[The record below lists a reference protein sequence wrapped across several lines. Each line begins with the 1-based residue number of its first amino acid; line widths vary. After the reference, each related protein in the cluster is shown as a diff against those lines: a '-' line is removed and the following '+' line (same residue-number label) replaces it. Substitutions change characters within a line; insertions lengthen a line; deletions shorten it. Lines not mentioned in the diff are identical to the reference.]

1 MVTSVTS
8 LGRSGLYDWLIQRG
22 SAVVVALYVVVI
34 LGFLVTTPDLTYM
47 QWREFMGGLCMKIFN
62 LITLISII
70 AHAWVGLWTISTDYI
85 KPVVIRLVFQV
96 ACGVAAFAYFVWAID
111 ILWGV

>member
-8 LGRSGLYDWLIQRG
+8 LGRSGLYDWLIQRAT
-22 SAVVVALYVVVI
+22 AVVVALYVIVM
-34 LGFLVTTPDLTYM
+34 LGYLVTTPDLSYL
-47 QWREFMGGLCMKIFN
+47 QWREFMGSLCMKVFN
-62 LITLISII
+62 LITLFSII

-85 KPVVIRLVFQV
+85 KPMVLRFLFQA
-96 ACGVAAFAYFVWAID
+96 ACGLTAFAYIVWAID